1 MNRALKKRVLLPLVL
16 LSSPV
21 IGDFA
26 AVQENIFTP
35 SCAISGCHAGSVTPD
50 LREGQAFDAIVSQPS
65 TQTGLNLV
73 TPFEPDNSYLMQKV
87 DGTPGISG
95 GAMPPSGQ
103 LSSSLRSTLRDWIE
117 TGATLESDSSATD
130 TDQDGITDDL
140 DNCPEAANAD
150 QLDTDNDGSGDV
162 CDTDDD
168 GDGVSDTEDA
178 FPLDATEWADADGD
192 GIGNNADTDN
202 TSKGIAYLMTTPT
215 SVNRTFV
222 HIVNSS
228 DVAQEF
234 RGNLFGGDGTQV
246 GTADAPLH
254 NGAIPSKGRVIV
266 ESSDLLS
273 LFNIDPWSG
282 PAMLEVS
289 GSLQFDLMTKLTSPS
304 GLISNTNCVRQDEV
318 HNLEGFDSSNVTF
331 IRFINIGDET
341 LTNIRGSV
349 RDPAGNI
356 VGAGDVELI
365 AELKPKQAVWLN
377 RTNIKNLIGQTWD
390 GTASLRT
397 SVPMPNLRLLNLNYV
412 NGETFFNF
420 SCFESEDSGRVYL
433 MTNSASNNVSETHVI
448 NTGESVSSIS
458 GSLYSGAGEEL
469 GSGVIASDIPPG
481 GRAIF
486 SATDLEQ
493 ALGAETWRGPA
504 MLELQSEQTFNL
516 MTRLTSPSG
525 LVSNTN
531 CVRQGNV
538 HNIEGSDSSDMTYV
552 RLINQG
558 TSTINNIRGTLY
570 DPQGQVVGNADQQLL
585 ASLAPKEQ
593 VWLNRTNF
601 EGIFGSTWTG
611 EASLNVSASND
622 QELRLLN
629 LNFVNQET
637 FFNFSCYENTTN
649 PGATNGV
656 SFFTDKVSSQVVQQ
670 KCVNCHTADGIASE
684 TALNFQV
691 GNDNGIKSN
700 NYSVLENFI
709 NDDASNANRLLE
721 KVRGVSHGG
730 GVQLQSGSDDYQNM
744 LALLGLYGGS
754 VNSDNTGNIA
764 GFWQGV
770 RYAPPE
776 QIFRRAA
783 VIVGRRVPSPDE
795 INAVKG
801 ASTAQLRTAIR
812 NLMDGPGFHD
822 FLITGANDRLHTD
835 AFLSGLMMDVG
846 DLNNG
851 WAFPVGAKKYYDL
864 GSKIEDGFTHPPWFQ
879 QWGWGMAKA
888 PLELIAHAI
897 EEDRSYKEVVT
908 ADYMMMNP
916 IVSEILRGGVEFENE
931 DNHREYQPAKNQG
944 QVIRD
949 DQHQAEFV
957 QDYGTRID
965 SHGDFIDYPHA
976 GVLNTHS
983 FLNRYP
989 TTDTNRNRA
998 RARWAYYHFLGVDV
1012 EKSAPRTTDPVAL
1025 ADTNN
1030 PTMNNPAC
1038 TVCHELM
1045 DPVAGAFQNFGD
1057 AGRYRNGHL
1066 GQDALPRSYRF
1077 PEDPDAERLYQ
1088 EGDTWFRD
1096 MRTPGFAGDIVNNA
1110 GYSLQWLGER
1120 IVDDPRFATAAV
1132 KFWWPAVMGS
1142 SVALAPEEITDSD
1155 YSERIALF
1163 EEQNSFIEALGEKF
1177 SQGIEG
1183 GKPFNGKD
1191 LLTEMILSPWFTGS
1205 GIEEDVSSTPATI
1218 GNIGTRRLLTPEELE
1233 DKTTSLLGLTWGSEG
1248 NVDSWTYDSDY
1259 TNLTDRY
1266 GRYYGGIDSNGIKDR
1281 STAMSALMVNVA
1293 ERQALETACR
1303 AVIMDF
1309 ARPNSDRLM
1318 FSDIEPE
1325 IEPDLEGVSSHFVSA
1340 ESVDDKQ
1347 TFKDTFELSPG
1358 EKTLAIGFLNDYWKS
1373 EEDNRDLYIT
1383 DIEVVDPNGTLIWD
1397 ADFSEYDQNNL
1408 LEGVGLRELS
1418 CGDYWFSDDSFRFWG
1433 SGCSID
1439 LPLSVSMAGG
1449 YEVTVS
1455 AWGVQAETNE
1465 ELPKLK
1471 VSIKSETVSGQSNG
1485 ALQIKSIISELYSRF
1500 HGVDVDIGHTDVTS
1514 AYELVV
1520 ASWED
1525 RNTIDTDN
1533 TEAWPDERCWW
1544 DNWEIRDEL
1553 YPNDKDPT
1561 GMKNA
1566 WIATLI
1572 MLMTDFNYL
1581 HE

>member
-1 MNRALKKRVLLPLVL
+1 MSQALKNWLFLPLVL

-26 AVQENIFTP
+26 AVQDNIFTP

-50 LREGQAFDAIVSQPS
+50 LREGQAFDAIVNQPS
-65 TQTGLNLV
+65 TQPGLNLV

-95 GAMPPSGQ
+95 GAMPPAGQ
-103 LSSSLRSTLRDWIE
+103 LSSSVRSTLRSWIE
-117 TGATLESDSSATD
+117 DGATLESDSNTTD
-130 TDQDGITDDL
+130 IDQDGITDDL

-162 CDTDDD
+162 CDADDD
-168 GDGVSDTEDA
+168 GDGVADTEDA
-178 FPLDATEWADADGD
+178 FPLDATEWADSDGD
-192 GIGNNADTDN
+192 GIGNNADADN
-202 TSKGIAYLMTTPT
+202 SSKSIAYLMTTPT

-234 RGNLFGGDGTQV
+234 RGNLYGGDGTRV

-254 NGAIPSKGRVIV
+254 NGAVPSKGRVII

-282 PAMLEVS
+282 PAMLEIS

-356 VGAGDVELI
+356 VGEGDVELI
-365 AELKPKQAVWLN
+365 AELRPKQAVWLN

-504 MLELQSEQTFNL
+504 MLELESEQTFNL

-531 CVRQGNV
+531 CVRQDNV

-558 TSTINNIRGTLY
+558 TSAISDIRGTLY
-570 DPQGQVVGNADQQLL
+570 DPSGQVVGNADQQLL
-585 ASLAPKEQ
+585 SSLAQKEQ

-601 EGIFGSTWTG
+601 EEIFGSMWTG
-611 EASLNVSASND
+611 EANLNVSAAND

-637 FFNFSCYENTTN
+637 FFNFSCYENTSN
-649 PGATNGV
+649 LGATDGL

-730 GVQLQSGSDDYQNM
+730 GVQLQSDSDDYQNM

-754 VNSDNTGNIA
+754 VNSDNTGNVA

-770 RYAPPE
+770 SYAPPE

-783 VIVGRRVPSPDE
+783 LIVGRRVPTADE
-795 INAVKG
+795 INALKG
-801 ASTAQLRTAIR
+801 ASTQQLRTAVR
-812 NLMDGPGFHD
+812 NLMEGPGFHD

-835 AFLSGLMMDVG
+835 AFLSGLTMEVG

-888 PLELIAHAI
+888 PLELIAHAV
-897 EEDRSYKEVVT
+897 EDDRSYKEVVT

-916 IVSEILRGGVEFENE
+916 IVSEILRGGIDFENE
-931 DNHREYQPAKNQG
+931 DNHLDYQPAKNQG

-998 RARWAYYHFLGVDV
+998 RARWTYYHFLGVDI

-1057 AGRYRNGHL
+1057 AGRYRNGYL
-1066 GQDALPRSYRF
+1066 GRDALPSSYRDDT
-1077 PEDPDAERLYQ
+1077 EEQLYQ
-1088 EGDTWFRD
+1088 AGDLWYRD
-1096 MRTPGFAGDIVNNA
+1096 MRTPGFDGGIVNDPH
-1110 GYSLQWLGER
+1110 YSLHWLGER
-1120 IVDDPRFATAAV
+1120 ITDDPRFATGAV
-1132 KFWWPAVMGS
+1132 KFWWPSVMG
-1142 SVALAPEEITDSD
+1142 AKAARAPEEISDSD
-1155 YSERIALF
+1155 YSERLALF
-1163 EEQNSFIEALGEKF
+1163 EEQNGFVEALGKKF
-1177 SQGIEG
+1177 SRGIEG
-1183 GKPFNGKD
+1183 GQSFNGKD
-1191 LLTEMILSPWFTGS
+1191 LLTEMILSPWFTAAGVDDS
-1205 GIEEDVSSTPATI
+1205 TTSTPATV

-1233 DKTTSLLGLTWGSEG
+1233 AKTTSLIGWKWGSNGDE
-1248 NVDSWTYDSDY
+1248 DTWLYDSDY
-1259 TNLTDRY
+1259 TNLTDKF

-1281 STAMSALMVNVA
+1281 AREMSALMVSVA
-1293 ERQALETACR
+1293 ERQALEVACP
-1303 AVIMDF
+1303 AVIIDF
-1309 ARPNSDRLM
+1309 AKTNSNRLL

-1325 IEPDLEGVSSHFVSA
+1325 IEPGSEFVSSHLVSS
-1340 ESVDDKQ
+1340 ESLDDKQ
-1347 TFKDTFELSPG
+1347 TFKDTSELSEG
-1358 EKTLAIGFLNDYWKS
+1358 EKTLSIGFSNDYYKS
-1373 EEDNRDLYIT
+1373 RGDDRDLYIT
-1383 DIEVVDPNGTLIWD
+1383 DIEVTDPNGNLILD
-1397 ADFSEYDQNNL
+1397 ADFSEYNQNNL
-1408 LEGVGLRELS
+1408 IEGIGLRELS
-1418 CGDYWFSDDSFRFWG
+1418 CGDYWFSHDSFRFHS
-1433 SGCSID
+1433 SGCTLD
-1439 LPLSVSMAGG
+1439 LPLSVSVAGL
-1449 YEVTVS
+1449 YEVSISGWGVRAETDDDLPELTVS
-1455 AWGVQAETNE
+1455 IRSDGA
-1465 ELPKLK
+1465 
-1471 VSIKSETVSGQSNG
+1471 SGKSNG
-1485 ALQIKSIISELYSRF
+1485 AMKIKSKIVELYSRL
-1500 HGVDVDIGHTDVTS
+1500 HGVELNVNHSDVES
-1514 AYELVV
+1514 LYELLQK
-1520 ASWED
+1520 SWED
-1525 RNTIDTDN
+1525 RKSIETDT
-1533 TEAWPDERCWW
+1533 T
-1544 DNWEIRDEL
+1544 EL
-1553 YPNDKDPT
+1553 YPLEKCIWDDYDLKNESYGNDKDPS
-1561 GMKNA
+1561 GMKYA
-1566 WIATLI
+1566 WTTILI